1 MRPANKIE
9 TMRQYS
15 KCMMVSLVL
24 ACASALCAQSGNTSG
39 APAVQPPAAT
49 APGASAPAPH
59 PKPHLPIKAKTHEEY
74 VAYQTAIANK
84 QDAEA
89 MAKAAA
95 DFAAKFPDSDCRV
108 LLYRATM
115 KSYRNAQDPQKM
127 MEAALKVLE
136 LDNDDPEALLSV
148 AEVQEEHTT
157 AMDLDRDQR
166 MAQALANAQHALAA
180 LDSDLIVPVGTPAD
194 RVEVYKKYL
203 KASALGI
210 IGTVQYKQEKYPEA
224 EVSLRQA
231 IEADPGNVDSVIV
244 LRLALALD
252 QEKKYEDA
260 LTQANRAIEL
270 SKDGTEVARVAKT
283 ERDRLTALV
292 AQGSAAGGSDVAPP
306 SEDNSQGHPGN

>member
-1 MRPANKIE
+1 MKRHCKWMA
-9 TMRQYS
+9 
-15 KCMMVSLVL
+15 VSLLTAGVSL
-24 ACASALCAQSGNTSG
+24 HAQDGNTSE
-39 APAVQPPAAT
+39 APAVQPPAAAAPAT
-49 APGASAPAPH
+49 AAPAPH
-59 PKPHLPIKAKTHEEY
+59 AKPHLPIKAKTHEEY

-89 MAKAAA
+89 MAKAAV

-115 KSYRNAQDPQKM
+115 KAYRTSAEPEKM
-127 MEAALKVLE
+127 MEAALKVLD
-136 LDNDDPEALLSV
+136 LDKDDPEALLSV

-166 MAQALANAQHALAA
+166 MEQALANAQHAFKTV
-180 LDSDLIVPVGTPAD
+180 DTDLIVPVGTPAD

-210 IGTVQYKQEKYPEA
+210 IGTVQYKEEKYADA
-224 EVSLRQA
+224 ERSLRQA
-231 IEADPGNVDSVIV
+231 IEADPANVDGVIV
-244 LRLALALD
+244 LRLALVLD
-252 QEKKYEDA
+252 QQKKYEDA

-306 SEDNSQGHPGN
+306 ANDNSPGHEGN

>member
-1 MRPANKIE
+1 MKRYGKW
-9 TMRQYS
+9 TT
-15 KCMMVSLVL
+15 VSLVL
-24 ACASALCAQSGNTSG
+24 AGASALFAQDGNSSE
-39 APAVQPPAAT
+39 APAVQPPAASAPTTT
-49 APGASAPAPH
+49 APTQHA
-59 PKPHLPIKAKTHEEY
+59 KPHLPIKAKTHEEY

-84 QDAEA
+84 ADAEA
-89 MAKAAA
+89 MAKASA

-115 KSYRNAQDPQKM
+115 KSYRTAAEPEKM
-127 MEAALKVLE
+127 MDAALKVLE

-166 MAQALANAQHALAA
+166 MEQALANAQHALKTI
-180 LDSDLIVPVGTPAD
+180 DTDLIVPVGTPAD
-194 RVEVYKKYL
+194 RVDVYKKYL

-210 IGTVQYKQEKYPEA
+210 IGTVQYKEEKYPEA
-224 EVSLRQA
+224 EASLRQA
-231 IEADPGNVDSVIV
+231 IEVDPANADSVIV

-270 SKDGTEVARVAKT
+270 SKDGTEVARIAKT
-283 ERDRLTALV
+283 ERDRLMALV

-306 SEDNSQGHPGN
+306 ANDSSHGPEGN

>member
-1 MRPANKIE
+1 
-9 TMRQYS
+9 MRQHI
-15 KCMMVSLVL
+15 KWMMILLV
-24 ACASALCAQSGNTSG
+24 ATSVSALNGQSGNVDET
-39 APAVQPPAAT
+39 T
-49 APGASAPAPH
+49 APTPSTTAPPSPGTAQH
-59 PKPHLPIKAKTHEEY
+59 SKPHLPIKAKTHEEY
-74 VAYQTAIANK
+74 VAYQAAITNK
-84 QDAEA
+84 QDPEA

-108 LLYRATM
+108 LLYRASM
-115 KSYRNAQDPQKM
+115 KGYRTAAEPEKM

-166 MAQALANAQHALAA
+166 MEQALANAQHALRTI
-180 LDSDLIVPVGTPAD
+180 DTDLIVPVGTPAD
-194 RVEVYKKYL
+194 RVDVYKKYL

-210 IGTVQYKQEKYPEA
+210 IGTVQYKEEKYPDAEA
-224 EVSLRQA
+224 SLRQA
-231 IEADPGNVDSVIV
+231 IEADPANIDSVLV

-252 QEKKYEDA
+252 QQKKYEDA
-260 LTQANRAIEL
+260 LAQANRAIEL
-270 SKDGTEVARVAKT
+270 SKDGTEVARVAKN

-306 SEDNSQGHPGN
+306 ANDNSPAPQGN

>member
-1 MRPANKIE
+1 MKPLCRGI
-9 TMRQYS
+9 T
-15 KCMMVSLVL
+15 VSLLWLV
-24 ACASALCAQSGNTSG
+24 ASALCAQNGTNSE
-39 APAVQPPAAT
+39 APAVQPLAGAAPAT
-49 APGASAPAPH
+49 AVTPSHA
-59 PKPHLPIKAKTHEEY
+59 KPHLPIKAKTHEEY

-115 KSYRNAQDPQKM
+115 KAYRTAAEPERM
-127 MEAALKVLE
+127 MEAALKVLD
-136 LDNDDPEALLSV
+136 LDADDPEALLAV

-166 MAQALANAQHALAA
+166 MEQALANAQHALATI
-180 LDSDLIVPVGTPAD
+180 DSDLIVPVGTPAD

-210 IGTVQYKQEKYPEA
+210 VGTVQYKEEKYPEA
-224 EVSLRQA
+224 EASLRKA
-231 IEADPGNVDSVIV
+231 IEADPANVDSVIV
-244 LRLALALD
+244 LRLALVLD
-252 QEKKYEDA
+252 QQKKYEDA

-270 SKDGTEVARVAKT
+270 SKDGTEVARVAKN

-292 AQGSAAGGSDVAPP
+292 AQGSAAGGADVTPP
-306 SEDNSQGHPGN
+306 ANDNSPGHEGN

>member
-1 MRPANKIE
+1 MKRYCKW
-9 TMRQYS
+9 TS
-15 KCMMVSLVL
+15 VSLVL
-24 ACASALCAQSGNTSG
+24 AGASALYAQNGNTSEM
-39 APAVQPPAAT
+39 PVQPPAAS
-49 APGASAPAPH
+49 ASAAVAPTAH
-59 PKPHLPIKAKTHEEY
+59 TKPHLPIKAKTHEEY
-74 VAYQTAIANK
+74 VAYQAAIANK
-84 QDAEA
+84 QDSEA

-115 KSYRNAQDPQKM
+115 KAYRTAAEPEKM
-127 MEAALKVLE
+127 MEAALKVLD
-136 LDNDDPEALLSV
+136 LDQDDPEALLAL

-166 MAQALANAQHALAA
+166 MEQALANAQHALATI
-180 LDSDLIVPVGTPAD
+180 DSDLIVPVGTPAD

-210 IGTVQYKQEKYPEA
+210 VGTVQYKEEKYPEA
-224 EVSLRQA
+224 EASLRKA
-231 IEADPGNVDSVIV
+231 IEADPANIDSVLV
-244 LRLALALD
+244 LRLALVLD
-252 QEKKYEDA
+252 QQKKYEDA

-292 AQGSAAGGSDVAPP
+292 AQGSAAGGADVTPP
-306 SEDNSQGHPGN
+306 ANDNSPGHEGN

>member
-1 MRPANKIE
+1 MKRHCKWMAL
-9 TMRQYS
+9 
-15 KCMMVSLVL
+15 SLVM
-24 ACASALCAQSGNTSG
+24 AGAQCASALYAQGGNTSE
-39 APAVQPPAAT
+39 APAVQPPPAAT
-49 APGASAPAPH
+49 PAAAAPAPH
-59 PKPHLPIKAKTHEEY
+59 AKPHLPIKARTHEEY

-95 DFAAKFPDSDCRV
+95 DFAAKFPDSDCRI

-115 KSYRNAQDPQKM
+115 KAYRTAADPERM
-127 MEAALKVLE
+127 MESALKVLE
-136 LDNDDPEALLSV
+136 LDNDDPEALLSL

-166 MAQALANAQHALAA
+166 MSQALDNAQHALKTI
-180 LDSDLIVPVGTPAD
+180 DTDLIVPVGTAAD

-231 IEADPGNVDSVIV
+231 IEADPANVDSVIM
-244 LRLALALD
+244 LRLALSLD
-252 QEKKYEDA
+252 EQKKYEDA

-270 SKDGTEVARVAKT
+270 SKDGTEVARVAKN

-306 SEDNSQGHPGN
+306 ADDSSQGHKGN

>member
-1 MRPANKIE
+1 MKRFG
-9 TMRQYS
+9 
-15 KCMMVSLVL
+15 KCTAVSLVL
-24 ACASALCAQSGNTSG
+24 AGASALFAQDGNSPE
-39 APAVQPPAAT
+39 APTVQPPAA
-49 APGASAPAPH
+49 AAPAPPAPVH
-59 PKPHLPIKAKTHEEY
+59 PAKPHLPIKAKTHEEY
-74 VAYQTAIANK
+74 MAYQTAIANK
-84 QDAEA
+84 ADAEA

-115 KSYRNAQDPQKM
+115 KSYRAAAEPEKM
-127 MEAALKVLE
+127 MDAALKVLE

-166 MAQALANAQHALAA
+166 MEQALANAQHALKAI
-180 LDSDLIVPVGTPAD
+180 DTDLIVPVGTPAD
-194 RVEVYKKYL
+194 RVDVYKKFL

-210 IGTVQYKQEKYPEA
+210 IGTVQYKEEKYPDAEA
-224 EVSLRQA
+224 SLLQA
-231 IEADPGNVDSVIV
+231 IEADPENVDSVIV

-252 QEKKYEDA
+252 QQKKYEDA

-306 SEDNSQGHPGN
+306 ASDSSHGPEGN

>member
-1 MRPANKIE
+1 MKRHCKWMA
-9 TMRQYS
+9 
-15 KCMMVSLVL
+15 VSLVMAGATL
-24 ACASALCAQSGNTSG
+24 YAQGGNTSE
-39 APAVQPPAAT
+39 APAVQQPPAA
-49 APGASAPAPH
+49 APAIAGAAPH
-59 PKPHLPIKAKTHEEY
+59 AKPHLPIKAKTHEEY
-74 VAYQTAIANK
+74 VAYQAAIANK

-95 DFAAKFPDSDCRV
+95 DFAAKFPDSDCRI

-115 KSYRNAQDPQKM
+115 KAYRTAADPEKM
-127 MEAALKVLE
+127 MESALKVVE
-136 LDNDDPEALLSV
+136 LDNDDPEALLSL
-148 AEVQEEHTT
+148 AEVQAEHTT

-166 MAQALANAQHALAA
+166 MAQALDNAQHALKTI
-180 LDSDLIVPVGTPAD
+180 DTDLIVPVGTAAD

-210 IGTVQYKQEKYPEA
+210 IGTVQYKEEKYPEA
-224 EVSLRQA
+224 ETSLRQA
-231 IEADPGNVDSVIV
+231 IEADPTNVDSVIV

-252 QEKKYEDA
+252 EQKKYADA

-270 SKDGTEVARVAKT
+270 SKDGTEVARVAKN

-306 SEDNSQGHPGN
+306 AEDDSSQGHKGN